1 MKHLEYIETLET
13 KNFGKWHIVL
23 QSYAEID
30 NKTDEEKTIYNVS
43 IEYNIDEMS
52 STTLDI
58 FENYNL
64 KTATQ
69 YFENICKSIEQ
80 TNEPQPNT

>member
-1 MKHLEYIETLET
+1 MKHLEYIETLES
-13 KNFGKWHIVL
+13 KNFGKWYIVL

-30 NKTDEEKTIYNVS
+30 NKMNEEKTIYNVS

-69 YFENICKSIEQ
+69 YFKNLCKSIKQ
-80 TNEPQPNT
+80 TNKLD